1 MILSALSF
9 SAMQVVIRLTHEIPT
24 MEQVFVRNSF
34 VLVVAFILIRR
45 RKGSL
50 FGLPRHQPLLFV
62 RSLFGFLGLI
72 TLFYASSHA
81 PQGDVTILNKLCP
94 ICVTLLA
101 VTFMG
106 EKLSRIQIPAL
117 CLSLVGAF
125 IVFRPSFESNPLPL
139 LSAFLSAVFSGV
151 AYTTLAYSKNKVDAL
166 TIIMHFSTF
175 SAIASIPFMIGHFVV
190 PDLHQLALLLLIGLF
205 GSLGQVFITYSYRLA
220 PASEVSIYNYVGIIF
235 SLFLG
240 FLILDEP
247 IKTTSVVGGLLVA
260 IASVI
265 VFFYNKRRTKDQAST
280 SSTQTKN
287 QS

>member
-9 SAMQVVIRLTHEIPT
+9 SAMQVVIRLTSEIPT

-34 VLVVAFILIRR
+34 VLVVAFILIRHR
-45 RKGSL
+45 RGSL
-50 FGLPRHQPLLFV
+50 FGSSRQQPLLIV

-81 PQGDVTILNKLCP
+81 PQGDVSILNKLCP

-106 EKLSRIQIPAL
+106 EKLARIQIPAL
-117 CLSLVGAF
+117 CLSLIGSF
-125 IVFRPSFESNPLPL
+125 IVFRPSFDSNPLPL
-139 LSAFLSAVFSGV
+139 LAAFLSAVFSGV

-166 TIIMHFSTF
+166 TIIMYFSTF
-175 SAIASIPFMIGHFVV
+175 SAIASIPFMVGNFVM
-190 PDLHQLALLLLIGLF
+190 PDPRQLTLLLLIGFF

-220 PASEVSIYNYVGIIF
+220 PASGVSIYNYIGIVF
-235 SLFLG
+235 SLLLG

-247 IKTTSVVGGLLVA
+247 IKLTSVLGGCLVVV
-260 IASVI
+260 ASAMVHLN
-265 VFFYNKRRTKDQAST
+265 NKKRQKLTST
-280 SSTQTKN
+280 TTYHG
-287 QS
+287 